1 MKILYFFELYEGNLI
16 KYYNFLKKKELERIR
31 YFLKKK
37 FNKENLKIEFYCLN
51 KDNEFLKKNRYEDS
65 IKSILSEYLNIER
78 KSYKKIVDQAL
89 IEIKRF
95 FESLTKPNLPKT
107 KNILNI
113 LEYTIK
119 HNLHEYLEQIIFID
133 SIIKRKK
140 PKLILISQ
148 SSPHIIKTFVNRTKY
163 PIKKIL
169 FFKSK
174 LNNLFFKIKDIIS
187 FFYGIFYKILKKF
200 RIKIKKIYD
209 LKHNDF
215 PLIGICP
222 PSFYLSSAIEPVYK
236 ELINQKINVKI
247 FENRILIRFPFVSNP
262 SFKEL
267 KYQYTT
273 FYPSFKE
280 LKYQYITFIRVNLFL
295 NKLWKS
301 KKYIDKL
308 FRFIDNNFKDSFHY
322 ILKYELK
329 LNLDKNIYRIK
340 NIENEVKSFNY
351 KVIVILNE
359 FEPVGKIICMV
370 CKKYNIPVY
379 FTSSVGI
386 PNDGSEIT
394 PYLCDMIN
402 VDGDIDKQF
411 LSSNGVDSNKIVVRG
426 SPKYEMVMKRKL
438 KTLSNVV
445 DLFTRKRHSLS
456 DKKKKILLAVNP
468 IPKASNEVI
477 LTTVINVLKKLKNI
491 QLIIKLHPRQSG
503 IFIKNLMSRL
513 DYNAIIVKSV
523 DIFDI
528 INSCDILL
536 TQDSAVILDSMVVG
550 TPLISMDLVNK
561 RLYYSGF
568 YNYNDEKYIYKV
580 YDGDQ
585 LYDRLQK
592 LLDNPKVYTDYKNL
606 LRKNLSSILY
616 IKENYSP
623 TEAIVSDLRNFYFLN
638 STSKV
643 G

>member
-31 YFLKKK
+31 YILKKQI
-37 FNKENLKIEFYCLN
+37 NKKNLKIEFYCLN
-51 KDNEFLKKNRYEDS
+51 KDNEFLKKYRYEDS

-95 FESLTKPNLPKT
+95 YENLTKPNLPKT
-107 KNILNI
+107 KDILNI
-113 LEYTIK
+113 LEYAIK
-119 HNLHEYLEQIIFID
+119 HNLHDYLEQIIFID
-133 SIIKRKK
+133 SIIKRKN

-174 LNNLFFKIKDIIS
+174 LNNLFFKINDIVS
-187 FFYGIFYKILKKF
+187 FFYEIYYKLKILKKS

-209 LKHNDF
+209 LKHNDH

-222 PSFYLSSAIEPVYK
+222 PNLYLSSAIEPVYK
-236 ELINQKINVKI
+236 ELINQKINVKV
-247 FENRILIRFPFVSNP
+247 FENRILIIFPFVSNP
-262 SFKEL
+262 SFKD
-267 KYQYTT
+267 
-273 FYPSFKE
+273 
-280 LKYQYITFIRVNLFL
+280 LKYQYITFIRVKLFL
-295 NKLWKS
+295 NKLWNS

-329 LNLDKNIYRIK
+329 LNLVKKIYRIK

-359 FEPVGKIICMV
+359 FGPVGKIICMV
-370 CKKYNIPVY
+370 CKKYDIPVY

-394 PYLCDMIN
+394 PYFCDMIN

-438 KTLSNVV
+438 ITLSNVV
-445 DLFTRKRHSLS
+445 DLFTGKRHSLS

-468 IPKASNEVI
+468 IPSASNEVI
-477 LTTVINVLKKLKNI
+477 LTTVVNVLKKLKNI

-503 IFIKNLMSRL
+503 IFIKNLIL
-513 DYNAIIVKSV
+513 AI
-523 DIFDI
+523 
-528 INSCDILL
+528 
-536 TQDSAVILDSMVVG
+536 
-550 TPLISMDLVNK
+550 
-561 RLYYSGF
+561 
-568 YNYNDEKYIYKV
+568 
-580 YDGDQ
+580 
-585 LYDRLQK
+585 
-592 LLDNPKVYTDYKNL
+592 
-606 LRKNLSSILY
+606 
-616 IKENYSP
+616 
-623 TEAIVSDLRNFYFLN
+623 
-638 STSKV
+638 
-643 G
+643 